1 MRTLTIR
8 LDPRL
13 DKALERIAKRTGR
26 TKSEIAREA
35 LERQIAVARFRELRA
50 KTLPFAEAQGLLTD
64 EDVFRA
70 VS

>member
-1 MRTLTIR
+1 MTTLTIR
-8 LDPRL
+8 LDPKL
-13 DKALERIAKRTGR
+13 DKELARIAKRTGK

-35 LERQIAVARFRELRA
+35 LARQIAVARFRELRA

-64 EDVFRA
+64 EDIFRI